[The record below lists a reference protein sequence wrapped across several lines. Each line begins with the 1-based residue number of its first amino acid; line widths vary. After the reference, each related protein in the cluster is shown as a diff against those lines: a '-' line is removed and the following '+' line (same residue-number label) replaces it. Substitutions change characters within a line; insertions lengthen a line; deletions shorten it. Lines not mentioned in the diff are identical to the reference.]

1 MYKFK
6 IDSLRL
12 TYDVV
17 NQARYCP
24 IKLRRI
30 CGHKF
35 NANREII
42 NSIQAS
48 YWNPRPKGINVVFP
62 KWYDTAHLIFNYCTA
77 PISCKCSALRT
88 CVHFVFIS

>member
-1 MYKFK
+1 M
-6 IDSLRL
+6 
-12 TYDVV
+12 YDVV

-62 KWYDTAHLIFNYCTA
+62 KWYDTAHLIIVRRLYLV
-77 PISCKCSALRT
+77 SVVH
-88 CVHFVFIS
+88 CVPAFISFSFLELVFC